1 MLIGYARVST
11 QEQETHMQI
20 DALRKAG
27 VKEIYEEKRSG
38 GDRKRPVLAEVLARL
53 HAGDTLV
60 VFKLDRIARSLKHLL
75 EILDQIETAGA
86 GFRSLTETI
95 DTTTPSGRMMMQI
108 IGAFAEFERELIRE
122 RTRAG
127 IKAAKAR
134 GAVFGRNYGIP
145 LEQQPE
151 MMRLW
156 RSGSYTKSALAR
168 MYDVHISSIKRTI
181 KRFDEREQ
189 LKLLPAA

>member
-1 MLIGYARVST
+1 
-11 QEQETHMQI
+11 MQI

-27 VKEIYEEKRSG
+27 VEEIHEEKKSG
-38 GDRKRPVLAEVLARL
+38 GDRRRPVLAAVLEKL
-53 HAGDTLV
+53 HCGDTLV

-75 EILDQIETAGA
+75 DILEQLESKGA

-134 GAVFGRNYGIP
+134 GVVFGRNYGIP
-145 LEQQPE
+145 LEEQPE
-151 MMRLW
+151 MIRLW
-156 RSGSYTKSALAR
+156 RSGKYTKSALAR
-168 MYDVHISSIKRTI
+168 LYDVHISSIKRTI
-181 KRFDEREQ
+181 RRFEEQ
-189 LKLLPAA
+189 DQLVLLPAA

>member
-27 VKEIYEEKRSG
+27 VEEIHQEKKSG
-38 GDRKRPVLAEVLARL
+38 GDRRRPVLAAVLEKL
-53 HAGDTLV
+53 HRGDTLV

-75 EILDQIETAGA
+75 DILEQLESKGA

-134 GAVFGRNYGIP
+134 GVVFGRNYGIP
-145 LEQQPE
+145 LEKQPE
-151 MMRLW
+151 MIQLW
-156 RSGSYTKSALAR
+156 RSGKYTKTTLAR

-181 KRFDEREQ
+181 RRFEEQAQ

>member
-27 VKEIYEEKRSG
+27 VKEIHEEKRSG
-38 GDRKRPVLAEVLARL
+38 GDRKRPVLAAVLARL
-53 HAGDTLV
+53 HKGDTLV

-75 EILDQIETAGA
+75 EILEQIEAAGA

-134 GAVFGRNYGIP
+134 GVVFGRNYGIP

-151 MMRLW
+151 MMQRW
-156 RSGSYTKSALAR
+156 RSGQFTKSQLAR
-168 MYDVHISSIKRTI
+168 LYDVHISSIKRTI
-181 KRFDEREQ
+181 KRFEEKEQ